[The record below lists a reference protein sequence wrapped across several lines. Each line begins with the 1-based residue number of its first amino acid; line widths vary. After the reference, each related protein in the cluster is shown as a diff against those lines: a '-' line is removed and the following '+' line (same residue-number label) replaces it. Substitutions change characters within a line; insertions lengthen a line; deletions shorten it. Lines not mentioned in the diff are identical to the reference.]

1 MAFPDDFDSNQIY
14 EHRLDLDK
22 ISVFLEGDGNN
33 PMFFS
38 LSKLPEKLSFGKHYF
53 HLSLIERPGQEY
65 VLRAGSR
72 VLFEFKSSN
81 DVILRSNLVKLN
93 QRNGIIVG
101 YVEILKDPLRTRK
114 EVHDGDGTFV
124 VAASL
129 EETKYAKKAIPNKFK
144 NAINYRCT
152 FPIQI
157 HKNLKNAETPILT
170 NSDHKLTT
178 TLGEFSFAKASISA
192 RRNVTQGNTYGDS
205 GTVAQSAAYGAGG
218 ETS

>member
-101 YVEILKDPLRTRK
+101 YVEILKDPLRTFK
-114 EVHDGDGTFV
+114 EVEDGQGTLTIV
-124 VAASL
+124 GSL
-129 EETKYAKKAIPNKFK
+129 ENKQGRGQSIPEKFRE
-144 NAINYRCT
+144 AINYRCI
-152 FPIQI
+152 FPIEI
-157 HKNLKNAETPILT
+157 RKNLINADSPRALQSKHETK
-170 NSDHKLTT
+170 SA
-178 TLGEFSFAKASISA
+178 LGQFSFAKFGVSTRKNSLTGTKYG
-192 RRNVTQGNTYGDS
+192 VKGNAINIPKKGKAKS
-205 GTVAQSAAYGAGG
+205 
-218 ETS
+218 

>member
-1 MAFPDDFDSNQIY
+1 M
-14 EHRLDLDK
+14 
-22 ISVFLEGDGNN
+22 
-33 PMFFS
+33 
-38 LSKLPEKLSFGKHYF
+38 
-53 HLSLIERPGQEY
+53 
-65 VLRAGSR
+65 
-72 VLFEFKSSN
+72 
-81 DVILRSNLVKLN
+81 
-93 QRNGIIVG
+93 
-101 YVEILKDPLRTRK
+101 
-114 EVHDGDGTFV
+114 
-124 VAASL
+124 
-129 EETKYAKKAIPNKFK
+129 
-144 NAINYRCT
+144 NYRCT